1 MITREEK
8 MTFEPN
14 ALPTLIGSLPL
25 SDHQEATRLILEY
38 MPEIPLWAQLPGY
51 PEERLL
57 SQFTEGLPGI
67 RGEGDSLHFDTEDP
81 AFEQEL
87 LSFYEQYLGVTEAEL
102 SLKQSIFAFSD
113 KTGRGFKAFLEA
125 IPQVGSKPMAL
136 KGQITGP
143 FTMLIGLKDKTGRL
157 AFFNPQL
164 REVIVKAIALRA
176 RYQVEEMK
184 ALGHEVILFLDEP
197 ALAGFGSSAMVGV
210 TKEDVISDLT
220 EVIDTVQQAGGIPGI
235 HVCANTDWSVILET
249 PVDILSFDAYGF
261 FDRIV
266 LYKEQLSDF
275 LKKGKIIA
283 WGLVPTLNE
292 EDLEKEDVSSLK
304 TLWDE
309 DVKQLGADPEIVKR
323 QALIT
328 PSCGTG
334 LLSRELSIR
343 VLTLT
348 RDLSRVIR
356 G

>member
-1 MITREEK
+1 

-25 SDHQEATRLILEY
+25 SDHGEATRLILDY

-51 PEERLL
+51 PEERLI

-67 RGEGDSLHFDTEDP
+67 RGKGDSLYFDTEDP

-87 LSFYEQYLGVTEAEL
+87 LSFYEQYLGVTEAGL
-102 SLKQSIFAFSD
+102 SLEESVFAFSGR
-113 KTGRGFKAFLEA
+113 TGRGFKAFLEA
-125 IPQVGSKPMAL
+125 IPQADPRPVAL

-143 FTMLIGLKDKTGRL
+143 FTMMSGLKDKAGRL

-164 REVIVKAIALRA
+164 REVIVKSISLKA
-176 RYQVEEMK
+176 RYQAEEMK

-197 ALAGFGSSAMVGV
+197 ALAGFGSSAMVGIK
-210 TKEDVISDLT
+210 KEDVIADLT
-220 EVIDTVQQAGGIPGI
+220 EIIDTIKQTGGIPGI

-249 PVDILSFDAYGF
+249 PVDVLSFDAYGF

-266 LYKEQLSDF
+266 LYKKQLSDF
-275 LKKGKIIA
+275 LEKGKIVA

-292 EDLEKEDVSSLK
+292 EDLKKEDVSSLK
-304 TLWDE
+304 AVWDGQ
-309 DVKQLGADPEIVKR
+309 VKQLGADHEMIKR
-323 QALIT
+323 QSLIT

-334 LLSRELSIR
+334 LLSPELSIR
-343 VLTLT
+343 VMRLT
-348 RDLSRVIR
+348 RDLSMTIR
-356 G
+356 GISQDHAE

>member
-1 MITREEK
+1 

-25 SDHQEATRLILEY
+25 SDHGEATRLILDY

-51 PEERLL
+51 PEERLI

-67 RGEGDSLHFDTEDP
+67 RGKGDSLYFDTEDP

-87 LSFYEQYLGVTEAEL
+87 LFFYEQYLGVTEAGL
-102 SLKQSIFAFSD
+102 SLEESVFAFSGR
-113 KTGRGFKAFLEA
+113 TGRGFKAFLEA
-125 IPQVGSKPMAL
+125 IPQADPRPVAL

-143 FTMLIGLKDKTGRL
+143 FTMMSGLKDKAGRL

-164 REVIVKAIALRA
+164 REVIVKSISLKA
-176 RYQVEEMK
+176 RYQAEEMK

-197 ALAGFGSSAMVGV
+197 ALAGFGSSAMVGIK
-210 TKEDVISDLT
+210 KEDVIADLT
-220 EVIDTVQQAGGIPGI
+220 EIIDTIKQTGGIPGI

-249 PVDILSFDAYGF
+249 PVDVLSFDAYGF

-266 LYKEQLSDF
+266 LYKKQLSDF
-275 LKKGKIIA
+275 LEKGKIMA

-292 EDLEKEDVSSLK
+292 EDLKKEDVSSLK
-304 TLWDE
+304 AVWDGQ
-309 DVKQLGADPEIVKR
+309 VKQLGADHEMIKR
-323 QALIT
+323 QSLIT

-334 LLSRELSIR
+334 LLSPELSIR
-343 VLTLT
+343 VMRLT
-348 RDLSRVIR
+348 RDLSMTIR
-356 G
+356 GISQDHAE

>member
-1 MITREEK
+1 

-25 SDHQEATRLILEY
+25 SDHGEATRLILDY

-51 PEERLL
+51 PEERLI

-67 RGEGDSLHFDTEDP
+67 RGKGDSLYFDTEDP

-87 LSFYEQYLGVTEAEL
+87 LSFYEQYLGVTEAGL
-102 SLKQSIFAFSD
+102 SLEESVFAFSGR
-113 KTGRGFKAFLEA
+113 TGRGFKAFLEA
-125 IPQVGSKPMAL
+125 IPQADPRPVAL

-143 FTMLIGLKDKTGRL
+143 FTMMSGLKDKAGRL

-164 REVIVKAIALRA
+164 REVIVKSISLKA
-176 RYQVEEMK
+176 RYQAEEMK

-197 ALAGFGSSAMVGV
+197 ALAGFGSSAMVGIK
-210 TKEDVISDLT
+210 KEDVIADLT
-220 EVIDTVQQAGGIPGI
+220 EIIDTIKQTGGIPGI

-249 PVDILSFDAYGF
+249 PVDVLSFDAYGF

-266 LYKEQLSDF
+266 LYKKQLSDF
-275 LKKGKIIA
+275 LEKGKIMA

-292 EDLEKEDVSSLK
+292 EDLKKEDVSSLK
-304 TLWDE
+304 AVWDGQ
-309 DVKQLGADPEIVKR
+309 VKQLGADHEMIKR
-323 QALIT
+323 QSLIT

-334 LLSRELSIR
+334 LLSPELSIR
-343 VLTLT
+343 VMRLT
-348 RDLSRVIR
+348 RDLSMTIR
-356 G
+356 GISQDHAE

>member
-1 MITREEK
+1 MRNN

-25 SDHQEATRLILEY
+25 SDHVEATRLILDY

-51 PEERLL
+51 PEERLI

-67 RGEGDSLHFDTEDP
+67 RGKGDSLYFDTEDP

-87 LSFYEQYLGVTEAEL
+87 LSFYEQYLGVTEAGLPPKE
-102 SLKQSIFAFSD
+102 SIFAFSGR
-113 KTGRGFKAFLEA
+113 TGRGFKAFLEA
-125 IPQVGSKPMAL
+125 VLQADPRPAAL

-143 FTMLIGLKDKTGRL
+143 FTMMSGLKDKVGRL

-164 REVIVKAIALRA
+164 REVIVKSISLKA
-176 RYQVEEMK
+176 RYQAEEMK

-210 TKEDVISDLT
+210 KKEDVITDLT
-220 EVIDTVQQAGGIPGI
+220 EIIDTIKQTGGIPGI

-266 LYKEQLSDF
+266 LYKKQLSDF
-275 LKKGKIIA
+275 LKDGKIMA
-283 WGLVPTLNE
+283 WGMVPTLNE
-292 EDLEKEDVSSLK
+292 EDLEKEVVSSLK
-304 TLWDE
+304 AMWDRQ
-309 DVKQLGADPEIVKR
+309 VKQLGVDPDMVKR
-323 QALIT
+323 QSLIT

-334 LLSRELSIR
+334 LLSPELSIR
-343 VLTLT
+343 VMMLT
-348 RDLSRVIR
+348 RDLSRAIR
-356 G
+356 GIS

>member
-1 MITREEK
+1 

-25 SDHQEATRLILEY
+25 SDHGEATRLILDY

-51 PEERLL
+51 PEERLI

-67 RGEGDSLHFDTEDP
+67 RGKGDSLYFDTEDP

-87 LSFYEQYLGVTEAEL
+87 LSFYEQYLGVTEAGL
-102 SLKQSIFAFSD
+102 SLKESAFAFSGR
-113 KTGRGFKAFLEA
+113 TGRGFKAFLEA
-125 IPQVGSKPMAL
+125 IPQADPRPVAL

-143 FTMLIGLKDKTGRL
+143 FTMMSGLKDKAGRL

-164 REVIVKAIALRA
+164 REVIVKSISLKA
-176 RYQVEEMK
+176 RYQAEEMK

-197 ALAGFGSSAMVGV
+197 ALAGFGSSAMVGIK
-210 TKEDVISDLT
+210 KEDVIADLT
-220 EVIDTVQQAGGIPGI
+220 EIIDTIKQTGGIPGI

-249 PVDILSFDAYGF
+249 PVDVLSFDAYGF

-266 LYKEQLSDF
+266 LYKKQLSDF
-275 LKKGKIIA
+275 LEKGKIMA

-292 EDLEKEDVSSLK
+292 EDLKKEDVSSLK
-304 TLWDE
+304 AVWDGQ
-309 DVKQLGADPEIVKR
+309 VKQLGADHEMIKR
-323 QALIT
+323 QSLIT

-334 LLSRELSIR
+334 LLSPELSIR
-343 VLTLT
+343 VMRLT
-348 RDLSRVIR
+348 RDLSMTIR
-356 G
+356 GISQDHAE

>member
-1 MITREEK
+1 MRNNMAFK
-8 MTFEPN
+8 PN
-14 ALPTLIGSLPL
+14 ALPTLIGSLPI

-38 MPEIPLWAQLPGY
+38 MPEIPLWAQLPVY

-87 LSFYEQYLGVTEAEL
+87 LSFYEQYLEVTEAGL
-102 SLKQSIFAFSD
+102 SLEQSIFAFSG
-113 KTGRGFKAFLEA
+113 KTGRGFKAFLKA
-125 IPQVGSKPMAL
+125 IPQTNYKPVAL

-143 FTMLIGLKDKTGRL
+143 FTMLSGLKDKTGRL
-157 AFFNPQL
+157 AYFNPQL
-164 REVIVKAIALRA
+164 REMIVKSIALRA

-184 ALGHEVILFLDEP
+184 ALDHKVILFLDEP
-197 ALAGFGSSAMVGV
+197 ALAGFGSSAMVGI
-210 TKEDVISDLT
+210 TKKDVISDLT
-220 EVIDTVQQAGGIPGI
+220 EVIDNIQQAGGISGI

-266 LYKEQLSDF
+266 LYKEQLTDF

-283 WGLVPTLNE
+283 WGLIPTLNE
-292 EDLEKEDVSSLK
+292 EDLKREDVSSLK

-309 DVKQLGADPEIVKR
+309 QVKQLGADPDMIKR

-334 LLSRELSIR
+334 LLSRELSLR
-343 VLTLT
+343 VLMLT
-348 RDLSRVIR
+348 RDLSRAIR
-356 G
+356 KQ

>member
-1 MITREEK
+1 

-25 SDHQEATRLILEY
+25 SDHVEATRLILDY

-51 PEERLL
+51 PEERLI

-67 RGEGDSLHFDTEDP
+67 RGKGDSLYFDTEDP

-87 LSFYEQYLGVTEAEL
+87 LSFYEQYLGVTEAGL
-102 SLKQSIFAFSD
+102 PLKESIFAFSGR
-113 KTGRGFKAFLEA
+113 TGRGFKAFLEA
-125 IPQVGSKPMAL
+125 VLQADPRPAAL

-143 FTMLIGLKDKTGRL
+143 FTMMSGLKDKAGRL

-164 REVIVKAIALRA
+164 REVIVKSISLKA
-176 RYQVEEMK
+176 RYQAEEMK

-210 TKEDVISDLT
+210 KKEDVITDLT
-220 EVIDTVQQAGGIPGI
+220 EIIDTIKQTGGIPGI

-266 LYKEQLSDF
+266 LYKKQLSDF
-275 LKKGKIIA
+275 LKDGKTMA
-283 WGLVPTLNE
+283 WGMVPTLNE
-292 EDLEKEDVSSLK
+292 EDLEKEVVSSLK
-304 TLWDE
+304 AMWDRQ
-309 DVKQLGADPEIVKR
+309 VKQLGVDPDMVKR
-323 QALIT
+323 QSLIT

-334 LLSRELSIR
+334 LLSPELSIR
-343 VLTLT
+343 VMMLT
-348 RDLSRVIR
+348 RDLSRAIR
-356 G
+356 GIS